1 MKNIC
6 TAFIIGC
13 LEIGILYVVLYF
25 AKVAGVD
32 LRVLSIS
39 SVITQMIAVLL
50 LPIICLLV
58 FRKDTGSLFRIRHTY
73 LLLLLCIMYCVFFC
87 CTSAISHDWLLSVYT
102 GFNHHRV
109 FRGVFV
115 SGCDVFH
122 NEKRE
127 YSFGNCIEQFILGN
141 HTCRISNGSG
151 WW

>member
-1 MKNIC
+1 MRRIMKNIR

-13 LEIGILYVVLYF
+13 LEIGILYVVLYI

-50 LPIICLLV
+50 LPTICLLV

-87 CTSAISHDWLLSVYT
+87 TSAI
-102 GFNHHRV
+102 
-109 FRGVFV
+109 
-115 SGCDVFH
+115 
-122 NEKRE
+122 
-127 YSFGNCIEQFILGN
+127 
-141 HTCRISNGSG
+141 
-151 WW
+151 

>member
-13 LEIGILYVVLYF
+13 LEIGILYVVLYI

-73 LLLLLCIMYCVFFC
+73 LLLLLCIMYCVF
-87 CTSAISHDWLLSVYT
+87 LLY
-102 GFNHHRV
+102 
-109 FRGVFV
+109 
-115 SGCDVFH
+115 
-122 NEKRE
+122 
-127 YSFGNCIEQFILGN
+127 
-141 HTCRISNGSG
+141 ISNLTCLGSICLYRI
-151 WW
+151 